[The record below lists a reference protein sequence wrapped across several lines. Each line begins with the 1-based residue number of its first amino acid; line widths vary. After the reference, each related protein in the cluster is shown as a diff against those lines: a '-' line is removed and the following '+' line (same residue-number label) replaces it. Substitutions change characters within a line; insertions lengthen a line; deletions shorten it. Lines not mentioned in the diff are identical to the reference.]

1 MENKE
6 YVSYLAFEGEMTRLE
21 RTNHRMFILCLAL
34 LVALLLTN
42 LGWIVYESQWEYYTD
57 TVQEVN
63 QEANNGTNNFIGGDY
78 NGEAEG
84 QNND

>member
-42 LGWIVYESQWEYYTD
+42 LGWIVYESQREYYTE